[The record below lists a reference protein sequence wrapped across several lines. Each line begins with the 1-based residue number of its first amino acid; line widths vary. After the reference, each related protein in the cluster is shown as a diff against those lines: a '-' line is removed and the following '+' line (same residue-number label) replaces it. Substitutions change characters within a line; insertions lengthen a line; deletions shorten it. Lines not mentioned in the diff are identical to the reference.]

1 MSMTA
6 LIAGYLKQGE
16 AIKDAWLLHIVD
28 QSIALEIRWEAFL
41 AAPTDW
47 HNDRRCH
54 DVPLSTVAN
63 IFSSPYDDFHL
74 ELESSMSVEELFSDM
89 EDKIDDPD
97 FDGYDQAVYDAA
109 REEAMKINLG
119 RWTHDQ

>member
-1 MSMTA
+1 MKA
-6 LIAGYLKQGE
+6 VIDGYLKQGE
-16 AIKDAWLLHIVD
+16 AIKDAWLAYIVD
-28 QSIALEIRWEAFL
+28 QSIALDSRWEAFL
-41 AAPTDW
+41 VAPTDW
-47 HNDRRCH
+47 HDDRRCH
-54 DVPLSTVAN
+54 DVPLATVAS

-74 ELESSMSVEELFSDM
+74 ELESSMSVQELFSDM
-89 EDKIDDPD
+89 EGKIDDPD

>member
-1 MSMTA
+1 MKNV
-6 LIAGYLKQGE
+6 IEGYLKQGE
-16 AIKDAWLLHIVD
+16 AIKDAWLLYIVD
-28 QSIALEIRWEAFL
+28 QSVPLDTRWEAFL
-41 AAPTDW
+41 VAPTDW
-47 HNDRRCH
+47 HNDRRQH
-54 DVPLSTVAN
+54 DVPLSTVAH
-63 IFSSPYDDFHL
+63 IFDSPYDHFHL

-97 FDGYDQAVYDAA
+97 FDGYSQAEYDAA

>member
-1 MSMTA
+1 MKD
-6 LIAGYLKQGE
+6 LIAGYVEQGNALKQM
-16 AIKDAWLLHIVD
+16 WLIHIVD
-28 QSIALEIRWEAFL
+28 QTISLDTRWEDFL

-47 HNDRRCH
+47 HHDRRCH
-54 DVPLSTVAN
+54 DVPLSTVAS

-97 FDGYDQAVYDAA
+97 FEDYDQAVYDAA
-109 REEAMKINLG
+109 REEAMAINLG